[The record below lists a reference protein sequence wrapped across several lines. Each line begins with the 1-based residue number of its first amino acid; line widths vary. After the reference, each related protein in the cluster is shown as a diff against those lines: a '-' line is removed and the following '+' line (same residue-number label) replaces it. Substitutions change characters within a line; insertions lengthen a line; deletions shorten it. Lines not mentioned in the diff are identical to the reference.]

1 MANPRK
7 RKQKKLAKLKALRV
21 KSGQSMREAV
31 AEAQLERRIVVPK
44 DVVEP
49 GPEPVKACPPECAP
63 ECPPNCEPE
72 CAPECKP
79 KASVSDAP
87 IEPEVKKS
95 VKASPAP
102 KKPALKKP
110 VRKSASKKAKK
121 EV

>member
-49 GPEPVKACPPECAP
+49 VPEPVKACPAP
-63 ECPPNCEPE
+63 N
-72 CAPECKP
+72 
-79 KASVSDAP
+79 
-87 IEPEVKKS
+87 
-95 VKASPAP
+95 
-102 KKPALKKP
+102 KPALKKP